1 MNYGVVGTGQVAQHI
16 IAELKA
22 RNFPYVVYT
31 RSAPS
36 QESGVFSYTPE
47 TLPNLLR
54 KHAIKQVI
62 NCAALR
68 DIALCEK
75 NPHEAYIA
83 NVDLPKIIGEVA
95 NQIYI
100 STDYVFDYNDSA
112 RTLDEDADTLGALS
126 IYGQT
131 KLEGER
137 VVLSQGGVVARISS
151 PFGIY
156 PSPMKPHFVD
166 FASMAYK
173 ELDLP
178 SDQFFKISYLPDAA
192 KVIVDLAED
201 TAATGVYHVVNEG
214 TATWVEVA
222 RHARK
227 LNRNNARVTG
237 SMRWDHTRPM
247 YGALKNTRLPR
258 LRHWTEA
265 MDEYFRGTKAEER
278 IKR

>member
-22 RNFPYVVYT
+22 REIPHVVYT
-31 RSAPS
+31 RSLPS
-36 QESGVFSYTPE
+36 EEAGVFSYTPE

-54 KHAIKQVI
+54 RHAIKQVI

-75 NPHEAYIA
+75 NPHDAYMA
-83 NVDLPKIIGEVA
+83 NVDLPKIIGEVT

-100 STDYVFDYNDSA
+100 STDYVFDYNDEG
-112 RTLDEDADTLGALS
+112 RPLDEDADTLGALS

-156 PSPMKPHFVD
+156 PSPLKPHFVD
-166 FASMAYK
+166 FVSMAYK

-178 SDQFFKISYLPDAA
+178 TDQFFRISYLPDAA
-192 KVIVDLAED
+192 KVIIDLAEN
-201 TAATGVYHVVNEG
+201 TAAVGVYHVVNEG

-222 RHARK
+222 RQARK
-227 LNRNNARVTG
+227 LNRNHARVTG
-237 SMRWDHTRPM
+237 SLRWDHTRPM
-247 YGALKNTRLPR
+247 YGVLKNTRLPR

-265 MDEYFRGTKAEER
+265 MDEYFRGT
-278 IKR
+278 

>member
-22 RNFPYVVYT
+22 REIPYVVYT
-31 RSAPS
+31 RSIPS
-36 QESGVFSYTPE
+36 EESGVFSYTPE

-68 DIALCEK
+68 DIGLCEK
-75 NPHEAYIA
+75 NPHDAYIA
-83 NVDLPKIIGEVA
+83 NVDLPKIIGEVT

-100 STDYVFDYNDSA
+100 STDYVFDYNDEG
-112 RTLDEDADTLGALS
+112 RPLDEDAETLGALS

-178 SDQFFKISYLPDAA
+178 TDQFFRISYLPDAA

-227 LNRNNARVTG
+227 LNRNHARVTG